1 MGVQVLSA
9 GQIWPE
15 AGGTKIHETT
25 LMNQDTQAVVAV
37 QCPTAHLS
45 PAPGQHHGGT
55 AGPNHCSSGA
65 AAGLLSAVSTFS
77 LSQSQTCSLA
87 CPAQTVVS
95 VSLQVKEL
103 NLALT
108 LPLVSVALGLSLFV
122 QGAVVLLHI
131 ELAWAFF
138 PHLSCRIREH
148 LFHKY
153 L

>member
-1 MGVQVLSA
+1 
-9 GQIWPE
+9 
-15 AGGTKIHETT
+15 
-25 LMNQDTQAVVAV
+25 MNQDTQAVVAV

-87 CPAQTVVS
+87 CPAQSVVS

-131 ELAWAFF
+131 ELARAFF
-138 PHLSCRIREH
+138 PIFPAGSGNIYFINIYKKLKISL
-148 LFHKY
+148 LFCHKPI
-153 L
+153 LLCL